1 MTINTPISGSIPA
14 PDRRFPR
21 LPGDREVVELVQHVW
36 RSPTFSAKDVNGMT
50 QFIFSVPIRSGFKR
64 LNPSIYRAL
73 FKAKRAAWT
82 SPLEQAYPETQCG
95 KIKLIKDY
103 INTLLYRLS
112 YEALL

>member
-1 MTINTPISGSIPA
+1 
-14 PDRRFPR
+14 
-21 LPGDREVVELVQHVW
+21 VVELVQHVW

-82 SPLEQAYPETQCG
+82 SALEQAYPETQCG
-95 KIKLIKDY
+95 KTKLIKDY